1 MGGRSIYVNRER
13 PKPGGER
20 RSISVDREA
29 KTVGGGRSI
38 SVRETKTGDFC
49 EIKTGEGGRSI
60 SVRSKRTG
68 GAIDF
73 CEAADFCCGGDQ
85 FVSKERQNGGGFLLQ

>member
-1 MGGRSIYVNRER
+1 MGGSIYVNRER
-13 PKPGGER
+13 PKPGGGRGDRFLLTER
-20 RSISVDREA
+20 PKRW
-29 KTVGGGRSI
+29 GGRSI

-49 EIKTGEGGRSI
+49 EIKTGGGAI
-60 SVRSKRTG
+60 NFCEIKTNG

-85 FVSKERQNGGGFLLQ
+85 SVSKERQNGGGFLLQ